1 VDEAGEFDA
10 GDVAG
15 GAVYSFEV
23 PDCFG
28 SGLDWVSFL

>member
-15 GAVYSFEV
+15 GAVDSFEV

-28 SGLDWVSFL
+28 SVWLG